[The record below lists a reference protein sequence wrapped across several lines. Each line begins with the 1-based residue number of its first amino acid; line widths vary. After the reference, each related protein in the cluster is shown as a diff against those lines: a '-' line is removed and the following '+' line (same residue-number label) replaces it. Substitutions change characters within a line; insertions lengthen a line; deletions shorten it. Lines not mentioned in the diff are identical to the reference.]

1 LAREEK
7 KMIARHWR
15 GWTRSDVA
23 DAYEQF
29 LKQKV
34 MPGLKAI
41 RGHKGGYIL
50 RKDGP
55 RESEF
60 VVINLFDTLDAVRRF
75 AGENYTVPVF
85 EPEAKQ
91 FLSRIENVA
100 NHYDVREGPEAG
112 LTGTGKEQE
121 PSGS

>member
-1 LAREEK
+1 
-7 KMIARHWR
+7 MIARHWR
-15 GWTRSDVA
+15 GWTKSDAA

-41 RGHKGGYIL
+41 EGHRGGYIL

-55 RESEF
+55 MESEF

-75 AGENYTVPVF
+75 AGEDYSVPVF

-91 FLSRIENVA
+91 LLSRIETVA
-100 NHYDVREGPEAG
+100 HHYEVRASPVND
-112 LTGTGKEQE
+112 
-121 PSGS
+121 